1 MRRLLLLHFLIGLFG
16 WFPSLSAQCDL
27 ELTMTV
33 SNSFPAIYNNVDYV
47 LNLHNNG
54 PETATNIT
62 VRAPHNLLS
71 SANGLVYTG
80 SSATAGSYDNITLTW
95 SIPALATGSTAT
107 LTLTLFTM
115 QTGLP
120 PVYAQVS
127 GASPGDSDS
136 QPNNGAS
143 PVAAE
148 DDEALVDVS
157 ATQPCNVS
165 LSFVDVVCVPASPS
179 GPPEDYYQYKVLATT
194 TDPDV
199 EFIEIA
205 QNANFLGKYFV
216 EPGVPFAPPFSTGF
230 FSQASVS
237 TPYWARPINNP
248 GCVVKDTSSAPPGCG
263 VPLPPGNCNLYF
275 YFNDVF
281 CHDGG
286 YGFSITAQNFGEPL
300 NGGYTVYINDL
311 LYGSYFTYGER
322 YNFGLFGPL
331 TLPAPG
337 VGDLV
342 RIVSNL
348 DPTCSSESL
357 VYPENYCNLPPNT
370 FCNQRSVFPWHEWIS
385 RVQFDGIDQ
394 ESGKSTS
401 SDFRLNG
408 YTPGGGP
415 GYATVQ
421 AGQSVPLSITVNYSY
436 IAYAESV
443 RVWLDKNH
451 DGIFDYPT
459 DLIFEGQMPSVT
471 NGPNASSTLQAD
483 VLIPTDAVTGATSLK
498 VALQRGSYPSAC
510 DAIPFGEVE
519 YYSVKILDGQASSM
533 PCDAATFSVL
543 GVDCY
548 DPGTPDGTGDDL
560 YYIRYR
566 VDLPGSEGLTVQ
578 ASGNLIDA
586 QGNFLFPQQDIQ
598 PFYSRGHVGQDAVYG
613 PIPISRFPHLTLRAN
628 IYDSSGFYLVCYN
641 LDPVVVDAPDPCS
654 NGILPA
660 PTPDC
665 SSSSS
670 FPWED
675 WISNVQIGSFE
686 KSSGKSYFSD
696 FTAETAQLA
705 PGGST
710 PVALTASFSYFTYDE
725 YWRIWI
731 DFNHDGLFDTPGEV
745 ACEGISAS
753 SENGT
758 PFKVFNGNITV
769 PASALPGP
777 AHARV
782 IMRRNAFAQPCDTQ
796 TNGEVEDYTVNI
808 PANLQAEPIVRS
820 KAISP
825 ADLADFT
832 LFPNPAS
839 EKFFVKMP
847 VSTSPVSFTLFNQI
861 GLLEKQY
868 GPVAGLAQNNPDND
882 SRVIELDISTVKNGV
897 YFLKME
903 TQGMPPVTKKLVVN
917 KMY

>member
-1 MRRLLLLHFLIGLFG
+1 MRKLIFFLLVGVVG
-16 WFPSLSAQCDL
+16 WPPSLSAQCDL
-27 ELTMTV
+27 ELSMTV
-33 SNSFPAIYNNVDYV
+33 SDSFPAIYKNVDYV
-47 LNLHNNG
+47 LLLHNNG
-54 PETATNIT
+54 PETATSIT
-62 VRAPHNLLS
+62 VRAPHSLLS

-80 SSATAGSYDNITLTW
+80 SSSTAGNYDNITLTW
-95 SIPALATGSTAT
+95 NIPALTAGGSAT

-120 PVYAQVS
+120 PVYAQIS
-127 GASPGDSDS
+127 GASPGDADS

-143 PVAAE
+143 PVVAE

-157 ATQPCNVS
+157 VTQPCNIS
-165 LSFVDVVCVPASPS
+165 LSFVDVVCVPAAPN

-194 TDPDV
+194 TDPGV
-199 EFIEIA
+199 EFIELA
-205 QNANFLGKYFV
+205 QNANFLGKYIV

-237 TPYWARPINNP
+237 TPYWARPVNNP
-248 GCVVKDTSSAPPGCG
+248 GCIVKDTSSAPPGCG
-263 VPLPPGNCNLYF
+263 VPVPPNNCNLYF

-281 CHDGG
+281 CHNGG

-300 NGGYTVYINDL
+300 NGGYTVYINDI
-311 LYGSYFTYGER
+311 LYGSYLTYGEQ

-337 VGDLV
+337 EGDLV

-348 DPTCSSESL
+348 NPACSSESL

-370 FCNQRSVFPWHEWIS
+370 FCNQRAVFPWHEWIS

-394 ESGKSTS
+394 ESSKSTS

-421 AGQSVPLSITVNYSY
+421 AGQLVPLSITVSYSY
-436 IAYAESV
+436 IAYAENI

-451 DGIFDYPT
+451 DGIFEDPT
-459 DLIFEGQMPSVT
+459 DLIFEGQMPVTT
-471 NGPNASSTLQAD
+471 NGPNASTTLQTD
-483 VLIPTDAVTGATSLK
+483 VLIPADAVSGATSLK

-519 YYSVKILDGQASSM
+519 YYSVKILDGQSSSM
-533 PCDAATFSVL
+533 PCDAATFHVL
-543 GVDCY
+543 GVECY
-548 DPGTPDGTGDDL
+548 DPGTPDGAGDDL

-566 VDLPGSEGLTVQ
+566 VDLPGAEGLLVQ
-578 ASGNLIDA
+578 AYGNWIDA
-586 QGNFLFPQQDIQ
+586 QGNFLFPQQNIQ
-598 PFYSRGHVGQDAVYG
+598 PFYSRGTVGQDTVYG
-613 PIPISRFPHLTLRAN
+613 PIPISQFPHLTLRAN

-660 PTPDC
+660 PTPGC
-665 SSSSS
+665 SASSG

-675 WISNVQIGSFE
+675 WISDVKIGTFE
-686 KSSGKSYFSD
+686 KASGKSYYSD
-696 FTAETAQLA
+696 FSAETVELVQ
-705 PGGST
+705 GSST
-710 PVALTASFSYFTYDE
+710 PVALTASFSYSTYDE

-745 ACEGISAS
+745 ACEGM
-753 SENGT
+753 SERPQDGT
-758 PFKVFNGNITV
+758 PYQVFNGNISV

-782 IMRRNAFAQPCDTQ
+782 IMRRNAFAQPCGMQ
-796 TNGEVEDYTVNI
+796 PYGEVEDYTVNI
-808 PANLQAEPIVRS
+808 AQNLQTEPLVRS
-820 KAISP
+820 KAISTT
-825 ADLADFT
+825 DLADYA
-832 LFPNPAS
+832 LFPNPAGGS
-839 EKFFVKMP
+839 VFIQMP
-847 VSTSPVSFTLFNQI
+847 VLAAPVSIALFNQM
-861 GLLEKQY
+861 GLMEKEY
-868 GPVAGLAQNNPDND
+868 TPVAGLAQSDAENDN
-882 SRVIELDISTVKNGV
+882 RIIELDLSNTKNGI
-897 YFLKME
+897 YFLKIE
-903 TQGMPPVTKKLVVN
+903 TPGMRPVTKKLVVN